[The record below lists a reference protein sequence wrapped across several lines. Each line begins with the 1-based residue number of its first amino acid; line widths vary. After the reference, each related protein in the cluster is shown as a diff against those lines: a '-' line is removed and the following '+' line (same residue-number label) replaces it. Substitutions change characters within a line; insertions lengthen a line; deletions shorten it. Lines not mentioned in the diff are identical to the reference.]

1 MTTAKKHNVFKNIVQ
16 YLFLLL
22 YIVCAVLIFV
32 ESAMPGS
39 KSAKQSNDFT
49 GLFEDEIN
57 DNYDSQR
64 IKEIKD
70 FGVSFYK
77 DKDESIILDLSNSTF
92 YVGDTIYYN
101 FTYIPQD
108 TSFKGINID
117 CDSSFATIG
126 ADNSITF
133 IKESPSL
140 ELTFTASKNSKLI
153 KKFSIAVDPV
163 LATSIEIT
171 NKPSGDETFYVGQ
184 SYTLK
189 THIEPSNVTYT
200 RVAFS
205 SSDDTICSVDS
216 DGRVEF
222 KKSGR
227 AIIYA
232 KINELEDST
241 TFTVKDK
248 IVQTVEVESISVNT
262 KYELYS
268 MGDSI
273 SVSIKYSPANA
284 TFDLNSTNI
293 QFPSVDGIS
302 FKLIKSNRIKITSN
316 KNENKSNSFKDLKLS
331 YLKKDGSKIE
341 TNSFDVDVIEKSKLT
356 SDQID
361 TSKLKTFYTP
371 SIHTNS
377 HYSNIVTI
385 DSFSISIPYKNINPK
400 AYLLNNYEIE
410 YDSTKL
416 TCLSHSYNSFT
427 FKAKTYSDVSGQI
440 KFYVDKDK
448 HDTSNAIVFNYQY
461 QNDLQTGSVSGI
473 SLGSYFSSNESDKN
487 ELLVNQAYDNVFSN
501 ISIEPVSFK
510 YSGWTV
516 SIIEGENLVELVES
530 NNQYSITTNN
540 QTGNV
545 KFRFVSKLDNSITE
559 DLIFSIVDKPNTM
572 RVYDEGHNLLSNDS
586 IISVDYHDYKALN
599 VEFAFNRQFKDGTK
613 NDEFLFDDGTY
624 FISSNNDNVV
634 CNDDKL
640 IFFANK
646 KGRTSFKITSLQNDL
661 LSFDFTIDVNFIDI
675 DSFDVVYNAGYY
687 PGDNKGLDDFS
698 KIALGSEFDID
709 VSMNNNAS
717 IKDVS
722 FTSSDS
728 SVISISQNGVGKA
741 KKVGK
746 STITVTPISNPSLK
760 KTKQI
765 QVVDTVSPFTI
776 NSKVF
781 KAETFNSIDD
791 GKRYEAKLFYG
802 KNYKI
807 GITTKEKVS
816 CKNLSFECMDSSGNK
831 TNNIVSVDKFGNI
844 SLLDIGKTTLK
855 VTLGSDDTLVKYSVY
870 IDLTIDRDISVMF
883 SSLAKKLRKLVGH
896 YLLFAVFAFLSV
908 VFIFLATNKI
918 KTMLIGLGI
927 SSVLGF
933 CVAGFSELTQFYTP
947 NRSAQWRD
955 VGIDFGGYMTTIA
968 IFLICVGIWELIKY
982 LARRRKNK
990 VKKE

>member
-1 MTTAKKHNVFKNIVQ
+1 
-16 YLFLLL
+16 
-22 YIVCAVLIFV
+22 
-32 ESAMPGS
+32 MPGS

-77 DKDESIILDLSNSTF
+77 DKEESIILDLSNSTF

-140 ELTFTASKNSKLI
+140 ELTFTASKNSNLI
-153 KKFSIAVDPV
+153 KKFFIAVDPV
-163 LATSIEIT
+163 LATSIVIT
-171 NKPSGDETFYVGQ
+171 NKPSNDETFYVGQ

-200 RVAFS
+200 TVAFS

-222 KKSGR
+222 KKSGT

-232 KINELEDST
+232 KINKFEDST
-241 TFTVKDK
+241 TFIVKDK

-284 TFDLNSTNI
+284 TFDSTKI
-293 QFPSVDGIS
+293 RFPSVDGIS
-302 FKLIKSNRIKITSN
+302 FKPIKSNQIKITS
-316 KNENKSNSFKDLKLS
+316 KDENKSNSFKNLKLS
-331 YLKKDGSKIE
+331 YGSKIE
-341 TNSFDVDVIEKSKLT
+341 TNSFDVDVIEKLKLT
-356 SDQID
+356 YDQID
-361 TSKLKTFYTP
+361 ESKLKTSYTP
-371 SIHTNS
+371 LIHTNS

-400 AYLLNNYEIE
+400 AYLLNNYKIE
-410 YDSTKL
+410 YDSTRL
-416 TCLSHSYNSFT
+416 TCLSQSYKSFT
-427 FKAKTYSDVSGQI
+427 FKAKTDSDVSGEI
-440 KFYVDKDK
+440 KFYVDKF
-448 HDTSNAIVFNYQY
+448 DTSNAIVFTYQY
-461 QNDLQTGSVSGI
+461 QKNVQPGSVSGI

-487 ELLVNQAYDNVFSN
+487 ELLVNQTYDDVFSN

-516 SIIEGENLVELVES
+516 SIIEGKNLVKLVES
-530 NNQYSITTNN
+530 NNQYSIKTNN

-545 KFRFVSKLDNSITE
+545 KFRFVSKLDNSISE

-572 RVYDEGHNLLSNDS
+572 RVYDEGHNLLSNHS
-586 IISVDYHDYKALN
+586 TISVDYHAYKALN

-613 NDEFLFDDGTY
+613 NDEVLFDDGTY
-624 FISSNNDNVV
+624 SISSNNDNVV

-646 KGRTSFKITSLQNDL
+646 KGSTSFKITSLQNDL

-760 KTKQI
+760 KTK
-765 QVVDTVSPFTI
+765 
-776 NSKVF
+776 
-781 KAETFNSIDD
+781 
-791 GKRYEAKLFYG
+791 
-802 KNYKI
+802 
-807 GITTKEKVS
+807 
-816 CKNLSFECMDSSGNK
+816 
-831 TNNIVSVDKFGNI
+831 
-844 SLLDIGKTTLK
+844 
-855 VTLGSDDTLVKYSVY
+855 
-870 IDLTIDRDISVMF
+870 
-883 SSLAKKLRKLVGH
+883 
-896 YLLFAVFAFLSV
+896 
-908 VFIFLATNKI
+908 
-918 KTMLIGLGI
+918 
-927 SSVLGF
+927 
-933 CVAGFSELTQFYTP
+933 
-947 NRSAQWRD
+947 
-955 VGIDFGGYMTTIA
+955 
-968 IFLICVGIWELIKY
+968 
-982 LARRRKNK
+982 
-990 VKKE
+990 

>member
-1 MTTAKKHNVFKNIVQ
+1 MTAAKKHNVFKNIVQ

-77 DKDESIILDLSNSTF
+77 DKNESIILDLSNSTF

-140 ELTFTASKNSKLI
+140 ELTFTASKNSNLI
-153 KKFSIAVDPV
+153 KKFFIAVDPV
-163 LATSIEIT
+163 LATSIKIT
-171 NKPSGDETFYVGQ
+171 NEPSSDEIFYVGQ

-200 RVAFS
+200 TVAFS

-222 KKSGR
+222 KKSGT
-227 AIIYA
+227 AKIYA
-232 KINELEDST
+232 KINKFVDST
-241 TFTVKDK
+241 TFIVKDK

-284 TFDLNSTNI
+284 TFDSTNI

-302 FKLIKSNRIKITSN
+302 FKPIKSNQIKITS
-316 KNENKSNSFKDLKLS
+316 KDENKSNSFKDLKLS

-341 TNSFDVDVIEKSKLT
+341 TNSFDVDVIEKLKLT

-361 TSKLKTFYTP
+361 ISKLKTSYTP
-371 SIHTNS
+371 LIHTNS

-416 TCLSHSYNSFT
+416 TCLSQSYKSFT
-427 FKAKTYSDVSGQI
+427 FKAKTDSDVNGEI
-440 KFYVDKDK
+440 KFYVDKF
-448 HDTSNAIVFNYQY
+448 DTSNAIVFTYQY
-461 QNDLQTGSVSGI
+461 QNDVQAGSVSGI
-473 SLGSYFSSNESDKN
+473 SLGSYFSSSESDKN
-487 ELLVNQAYDNVFSN
+487 ELLVNQIYHDVFSN

-545 KFRFVSKLDNSITE
+545 KFRFVSKLDNSISE

-572 RVYDEGHNLLSNDS
+572 RVYDEGHNLLSNHS
-586 IISVDYHDYKALN
+586 TISVDYHDYKALN
-599 VEFAFNRQFKDGTK
+599 VEFAFN
-613 NDEFLFDDGTY
+613 
-624 FISSNNDNVV
+624 
-634 CNDDKL
+634 
-640 IFFANK
+640 
-646 KGRTSFKITSLQNDL
+646 
-661 LSFDFTIDVNFIDI
+661 
-675 DSFDVVYNAGYY
+675 
-687 PGDNKGLDDFS
+687 
-698 KIALGSEFDID
+698 
-709 VSMNNNAS
+709 
-717 IKDVS
+717 
-722 FTSSDS
+722 
-728 SVISISQNGVGKA
+728 
-741 KKVGK
+741 
-746 STITVTPISNPSLK
+746 
-760 KTKQI
+760 
-765 QVVDTVSPFTI
+765 
-776 NSKVF
+776 
-781 KAETFNSIDD
+781 
-791 GKRYEAKLFYG
+791 
-802 KNYKI
+802 
-807 GITTKEKVS
+807 
-816 CKNLSFECMDSSGNK
+816 
-831 TNNIVSVDKFGNI
+831 
-844 SLLDIGKTTLK
+844 
-855 VTLGSDDTLVKYSVY
+855 
-870 IDLTIDRDISVMF
+870 
-883 SSLAKKLRKLVGH
+883 
-896 YLLFAVFAFLSV
+896 
-908 VFIFLATNKI
+908 
-918 KTMLIGLGI
+918 
-927 SSVLGF
+927 
-933 CVAGFSELTQFYTP
+933 
-947 NRSAQWRD
+947 
-955 VGIDFGGYMTTIA
+955 
-968 IFLICVGIWELIKY
+968 
-982 LARRRKNK
+982 
-990 VKKE
+990 

>member
-70 FGVSFYK
+70 FSVSFYK

-205 SSDDTICSVDS
+205 SSDDAICSVDS

-222 KKSGR
+222 KKSGT

-232 KINELEDST
+232 KINELEVST

-302 FKLIKSNRIKITSN
+302 FKSIKSNQIKIIS

-361 TSKLKTFYTP
+361 TSKLKTSYTP

-377 HYSNIVTI
+377 HYSSKVTI

-440 KFYVDKDK
+440 KFYVDKF
-448 HDTSNAIVFNYQY
+448 DTSNAIVFTYQY
-461 QNDLQTGSVSGI
+461 QNDVQAGSVSGI

-487 ELLVNQAYDNVFSN
+487 ELLVNQTYDNVFSN

-516 SIIEGENLVELVES
+516 SIIEGENLVKLVES
-530 NNQYSITTNN
+530 NNQYSIITYN

-545 KFRFVSKLDNSITE
+545 KFRFFSKLDDSIFE

-586 IISVDYHDYKALN
+586 TISVDYHDYKALN

-646 KGRTSFKITSLQNDL
+646 KGSTSFKITSLQNHL

-687 PGDNKGLDDFS
+687 LGDNKGLDDFS

>member
-1 MTTAKKHNVFKNIVQ
+1 M
-16 YLFLLL
+16 
-22 YIVCAVLIFV
+22 
-32 ESAMPGS
+32 
-39 KSAKQSNDFT
+39 
-49 GLFEDEIN
+49 
-57 DNYDSQR
+57 
-64 IKEIKD
+64 
-70 FGVSFYK
+70 
-77 DKDESIILDLSNSTF
+77 
-92 YVGDTIYYN
+92 
-101 FTYIPQD
+101 
-108 TSFKGINID
+108 
-117 CDSSFATIG
+117 
-126 ADNSITF
+126 
-133 IKESPSL
+133 
-140 ELTFTASKNSKLI
+140 
-153 KKFSIAVDPV
+153 
-163 LATSIEIT
+163 
-171 NKPSGDETFYVGQ
+171 
-184 SYTLK
+184 K
-189 THIEPSNVTYT
+189 THLEPSNVTYT
-200 RVAFS
+200 TVAFS

-222 KKSGR
+222 KKSGT

-232 KINELEDST
+232 KINELEAST
-241 TFTVKDK
+241 TFIVKDK
-248 IVQTVEVESISVNT
+248 IVQTVEVESFSVNT
-262 KYELYS
+262 KYQLYS

-273 SVSIKYSPANA
+273 SVSIRYSPANA
-284 TFDLNSTNI
+284 TFDSTKI
-293 QFPSVDGIS
+293 HFPSVDGIF
-302 FKLIKSNRIKITSN
+302 FKSIKSNQIKIIS

-341 TNSFDVDVIEKSKLT
+341 TNSFDVDVKEKSKLT
-356 SDQID
+356 IDQID
-361 TSKLKTFYTP
+361 TSKLKTLYTP

-385 DSFSISIPYKNINPK
+385 DSFSISIPYKNINSK
-400 AYLLNNYEIE
+400 AYLLDNYKIE
-410 YDSTKL
+410 YDSTRL
-416 TCLSHSYNSFT
+416 TCLSQSYKSFT

-440 KFYVDKDK
+440 KFYVDKF
-448 HDTSNAIVFNYQY
+448 DTSNAIVFTYQY
-461 QNDLQTGSVSGI
+461 QNDTQAGSVSGI
-473 SLGSYFSSNESDKN
+473 SLGNYFSSNESDKN
-487 ELLVNQAYDNVFSN
+487 ELLVNQTYDNVFSN

-516 SIIEGENLVELVES
+516 SIIEGENLVKLVES
-530 NNQYSITTNN
+530 NNQYSIITYN

-545 KFRFVSKLDNSITE
+545 KFRFFSKLDDSIFE
-559 DLIFSIVDKPNTM
+559 DLIFSIVDKPNVM

-586 IISVDYHDYKALN
+586 TISVDYLAYKALN

-613 NDEFLFDDGTY
+613 NDEVLFDDGTY

-646 KGRTSFKITSLQNDL
+646 KGSTSFKITSLQNDL

-687 PGDNKGLDDFS
+687 LGDNKGLDDFS

-746 STITVTPISNPSLK
+746 STITITPISNPSLK

>member
-70 FGVSFYK
+70 FSVSFYK

-205 SSDDTICSVDS
+205 SSDDAICSVDS

-284 TFDLNSTNI
+284 TFTNI
-293 QFPSVDGIS
+293 HFPSVDGIT
-302 FKLIKSNRIKITSN
+302 FKSIKSNRIKITSN

-440 KFYVDKDK
+440 KFYVDKF
-448 HDTSNAIVFNYQY
+448 DTSDAIVFNYQY
-461 QNDLQTGSVSGI
+461 QNDVQAGSVSGI

-487 ELLVNQAYDNVFSN
+487 ELLVNQTYDNVFSN

-516 SIIEGENLVELVES
+516 SIIEGKNLVKLFKS

-545 KFRFVSKLDNSITE
+545 KFRFVSKLDNSISE

-586 IISVDYHDYKALN
+586 TISVDYHDYKALN

-624 FISSNNDNVV
+624 SISSNNDNVV

-646 KGRTSFKITSLQNDL
+646 KGSTSFKITSLQNHL

-675 DSFDVVYNAGYY
+675 VSFDVVYNAGYY

>member
-1 MTTAKKHNVFKNIVQ
+1 M
-16 YLFLLL
+16 
-22 YIVCAVLIFV
+22 
-32 ESAMPGS
+32 
-39 KSAKQSNDFT
+39 
-49 GLFEDEIN
+49 
-57 DNYDSQR
+57 
-64 IKEIKD
+64 
-70 FGVSFYK
+70 
-77 DKDESIILDLSNSTF
+77 
-92 YVGDTIYYN
+92 
-101 FTYIPQD
+101 
-108 TSFKGINID
+108 
-117 CDSSFATIG
+117 
-126 ADNSITF
+126 
-133 IKESPSL
+133 
-140 ELTFTASKNSKLI
+140 TFTASKNSKLI

-171 NKPSGDETFYVGQ
+171 NKPISDETFYVGQ

-200 RVAFS
+200 TVAFS

-222 KKSGR
+222 KKSGT

-232 KINELEDST
+232 KINKFEDST
-241 TFTVKDK
+241 TFIVKDK

-262 KYELYS
+262 KYQLYS

-273 SVSIKYSPANA
+273 SVSIGYSPANA
-284 TFDLNSTNI
+284 TFDSNKI
-293 QFPSVDGIS
+293 RFPSVDGIF
-302 FKLIKSNRIKITSN
+302 FKSIKSNQIKITS
-316 KNENKSNSFKDLKLS
+316 KDENKSNSFKDLKLS

-356 SDQID
+356 SDKID
-361 TSKLKTFYTP
+361 TSKLKTSYTP

-385 DSFSISIPYKNINPK
+385 DSFSISIPYKNINSK
-400 AYLLNNYEIE
+400 AYLLNNYKID
-410 YDSTKL
+410 YDSA
-416 TCLSHSYNSFT
+416 LSQSYKSFT

-440 KFYVDKDK
+440 KFYVDKF
-448 HDTSNAIVFNYQY
+448 DTSNAIVFTYQY
-461 QNDLQTGSVSGI
+461 QNDLQAGSVSGI
-473 SLGSYFSSNESDKN
+473 SLDSYFSSNESDKN
-487 ELLVNQAYDNVFSN
+487 ELLVNQTYDNVFSN

-545 KFRFVSKLDNSITE
+545 KFRFVSKLDNSISE
-559 DLIFSIVDKPNTM
+559 DLIFSIVDKPNVM

-586 IISVDYHDYKALN
+586 TISVDYHDYKALN
-599 VEFAFNRQFKDGTK
+599 VEFAFDRQFKDGTK
-613 NDEFLFDDGTY
+613 NDEVLFDDGTY
-624 FISSNNDNVV
+624 SISSNNDNVV

-646 KGRTSFKITSLQNDL
+646 KGSTSFKIISLQNDL

-722 FTSSDS
+722 FASSDS

-855 VTLGSDDTLVKYSVY
+855 VTLGSDDNLVKYSVY

>member
-140 ELTFTASKNSKLI
+140 ELTFTASKNSNLI

-205 SSDDTICSVDS
+205 SSDDAICSVDS

-222 KKSGR
+222 KKSGT

-232 KINELEDST
+232 KINELEVST
-241 TFTVKDK
+241 TFIVKDK

-262 KYELYS
+262 KYKLYS

-416 TCLSHSYNSFT
+416 TCLSYSYNSLT

-440 KFYVDKDK
+440 KFYVDKF
-448 HDTSNAIVFNYQY
+448 DTSDAIVFNYQY

-646 KGRTSFKITSLQNDL
+646 KGSTSFKITSLQNHL

-728 SVISISQNGVGKA
+728 SVISINQNGVGKA

-791 GKRYEAKLFYG
+791 GKRDEAKLFYG

>member
-1 MTTAKKHNVFKNIVQ
+1 
-16 YLFLLL
+16 
-22 YIVCAVLIFV
+22 
-32 ESAMPGS
+32 
-39 KSAKQSNDFT
+39 
-49 GLFEDEIN
+49 
-57 DNYDSQR
+57 
-64 IKEIKD
+64 
-70 FGVSFYK
+70 
-77 DKDESIILDLSNSTF
+77 
-92 YVGDTIYYN
+92 
-101 FTYIPQD
+101 
-108 TSFKGINID
+108 
-117 CDSSFATIG
+117 
-126 ADNSITF
+126 
-133 IKESPSL
+133 
-140 ELTFTASKNSKLI
+140 
-153 KKFSIAVDPV
+153 
-163 LATSIEIT
+163 
-171 NKPSGDETFYVGQ
+171 
-184 SYTLK
+184 
-189 THIEPSNVTYT
+189 
-200 RVAFS
+200 
-205 SSDDTICSVDS
+205 
-216 DGRVEF
+216 
-222 KKSGR
+222 
-227 AIIYA
+227 
-232 KINELEDST
+232 
-241 TFTVKDK
+241 
-248 IVQTVEVESISVNT
+248 
-262 KYELYS
+262 

-273 SVSIKYSPANA
+273 SVSIRYSPANA
-284 TFDLNSTNI
+284 TFDSTKI
-293 QFPSVDGIS
+293 HFPSVDGIS
-302 FKLIKSNRIKITSN
+302 FKPIKSNQIKITSE
-316 KNENKSNSFKDLKLS
+316 NENKSYSFKDLKLS
-331 YLKKDGSKIE
+331 YGSKIE
-341 TNSFDVDVIEKSKLT
+341 TNSFDVDVIEKSKLNI
-356 SDQID
+356 DQID
-361 TSKLKTFYTP
+361 TSKLKTSYTP

-385 DSFSISIPYKNINPK
+385 DSFSISIPYKNINSK
-400 AYLLNNYEIE
+400 AYLLNNYKIE
-410 YDSTKL
+410 YDSTRL
-416 TCLSHSYNSFT
+416 TCLSQSYKSFT
-427 FKAKTYSDVSGQI
+427 FKAKTYSDVSGEI
-440 KFYVDKDK
+440 KFYVDKFN
-448 HDTSNAIVFNYQY
+448 TSNAIVFTYQY
-461 QNDLQTGSVSGI
+461 QNDVQAGSVSGI

-487 ELLVNQAYDNVFSN
+487 ELLVNQTYDNVFSN

-516 SIIEGENLVELVES
+516 SISEGENLVELVES

-545 KFRFVSKLDNSITE
+545 KFRFFSKLDKSISE
-559 DLIFSIVDKPNTM
+559 DLIFSIVDKPNVM

-586 IISVDYHDYKALN
+586 TISVDYHDYKALN

-613 NDEFLFDDGTY
+613 NDEVLFDDGTY
-624 FISSNNDNVV
+624 SISSNNDNVV

-646 KGRTSFKITSLQNDL
+646 KGSTSFKITSLQNDL

-675 DSFDVVYNAGYY
+675 DSFDVVYNADYY
-687 PGDNKGLDDFS
+687 PGENKGLDDFS

-746 STITVTPISNPSLK
+746 STITITPISNPSLK

-968 IFLICVGIWELIKY
+968 IFLICVGIWEFIKY

-990 VKKE
+990 AKKE

>member
-70 FGVSFYK
+70 FSVSFYK

-205 SSDDTICSVDS
+205 SSDDAICSVDS

-222 KKSGR
+222 KKSGT

-273 SVSIKYSPANA
+273 SVSIEYSPVNA

-427 FKAKTYSDVSGQI
+427 FKAKTYSGVSGQI
-440 KFYVDKDK
+440 KFYVDKF
-448 HDTSNAIVFNYQY
+448 DTSDAIVFNYQY
-461 QNDLQTGSVSGI
+461 QNDVQAGSVSGI

-487 ELLVNQAYDNVFSN
+487 ELLVNQTYDNVFSN

-516 SIIEGENLVELVES
+516 SIIEGENLVKLFKS

-545 KFRFVSKLDNSITE
+545 KFKFVSKLDNSISE

-586 IISVDYHDYKALN
+586 TISVDYHDYKALN

-646 KGRTSFKITSLQNDL
+646 KGSTSFKITSLQNHL

-728 SVISISQNGVGKA
+728 SVISINQNGVGKA

>member
-1 MTTAKKHNVFKNIVQ
+1 MTAAKKHNVFKNIVQ

-101 FTYIPQD
+101 FTYTPQD

-133 IKESPSL
+133 IKENSSL
-140 ELTFTASKNSKLI
+140 ELTFTASKNSNLI

-171 NKPSGDETFYVGQ
+171 NKPSSDETFYVGQ

-200 RVAFS
+200 TVAFS

-222 KKSGR
+222 KKSGT
-227 AIIYA
+227 AIIYT
-232 KINELEDST
+232 KINKFVDST
-241 TFTVKDK
+241 TFIVKDK

-284 TFDLNSTNI
+284 TFDSTNI

-302 FKLIKSNRIKITSN
+302 FKPIKSNQIKITSDE
-316 KNENKSNSFKDLKLS
+316 NENKSYSFKDLKLS
-331 YLKKDGSKIE
+331 YGSKIE
-341 TNSFDVDVIEKSKLT
+341 TNSFDVDVIEKSKLNI
-356 SDQID
+356 DQID
-361 TSKLKTFYTP
+361 TSKLKTSYTP
-371 SIHTNS
+371 LIHTNS

-400 AYLLNNYEIE
+400 AYLLNNYKIE

-416 TCLSHSYNSFT
+416 TCLSQSYKSFT
-427 FKAKTYSDVSGQI
+427 FKAKTDSDVSGQI

-448 HDTSNAIVFNYQY
+448 VDTSNAIFFNYKY
-461 QNDLQTGSVSGI
+461 QKDVQAGSVSGI
-473 SLGSYFSSNESDKN
+473 SLGSYFSSNELDKN
-487 ELLVNQAYDNVFSN
+487 ELLVNQTYDNVFSN
-501 ISIEPVSFK
+501 ISIETVSFK
-510 YSGWTV
+510 YSGWIV

-545 KFRFVSKLDNSITE
+545 KFRFRSKLDNSISE

-586 IISVDYHDYKALN
+586 TISVDYHDYKALN

-613 NDEFLFDDGTY
+613 NDEVLFDDGTY
-624 FISSNNDNVV
+624 SISSNNDNVV

-646 KGRTSFKITSLQNDL
+646 KGSTSFEITSLQNDL

-687 PGDNKGLDDFS
+687 PGENKGLDDFS

-746 STITVTPISNPSLK
+746 SIITVTPISNPSLK

-896 YLLFAVFAFLSV
+896 YLLFAVFTFLSV

>member
-163 LATSIEIT
+163 LATSIKIT
-171 NKPSGDETFYVGQ
+171 NKPSNDETFYVGQ

-200 RVAFS
+200 TVAFS

-222 KKSGR
+222 KKSGT
-227 AIIYA
+227 AKIYA
-232 KINELEDST
+232 KINKFEDST
-241 TFTVKDK
+241 TFIVKDK

-273 SVSIKYSPANA
+273 SVSIRYSPANA
-284 TFDLNSTNI
+284 TFDSTII

-302 FKLIKSNRIKITSN
+302 FKPIKSNQIKITSN

-331 YLKKDGSKIE
+331 LKKDGSKIE

-361 TSKLKTFYTP
+361 TSKLKTSYTP

-377 HYSNIVTI
+377 NYSNIVTI
-385 DSFSISIPYKNINPK
+385 DSFSISIPYKNINSK
-400 AYLLNNYEIE
+400 AYLLNNYKIE

-416 TCLSHSYNSFT
+416 TCLSQSYKSFT
-427 FKAKTYSDVSGQI
+427 FKAKTDSDVSGQI
-440 KFYVDKDK
+440 EFYVDKF
-448 HDTSNAIVFNYQY
+448 DTSNAIVFTYQY
-461 QNDLQTGSVSGI
+461 QNDIQAGSVSGI

-487 ELLVNQAYDNVFSN
+487 ELLVNQTYDNVFSN

-530 NNQYSITTNN
+530 NNQYSIITNN

-545 KFRFVSKLDNSITE
+545 KFRFVSKLDNSISE
-559 DLIFSIVDKPNTM
+559 DLIFSIVDMPNTM

-586 IISVDYHDYKALN
+586 TISVDYHDYKALN
-599 VEFAFNRQFKDGTK
+599 VEFAFDRQFKDGTK
-613 NDEFLFDDGTY
+613 NDEVLFDDGTY

-634 CNDDKL
+634 CNHDKL

-646 KGRTSFKITSLQNDL
+646 KGSTSFKITSRQNDL

-687 PGDNKGLDDFS
+687 PGDNKVLDDFS

-746 STITVTPISNPSLK
+746 SIITVTPISNPSLK

-870 IDLTIDRDISVMF
+870 HDILNM
-883 SSLAKKLRKLVGH
+883 
-896 YLLFAVFAFLSV
+896 
-908 VFIFLATNKI
+908 
-918 KTMLIGLGI
+918 
-927 SSVLGF
+927 
-933 CVAGFSELTQFYTP
+933 
-947 NRSAQWRD
+947 
-955 VGIDFGGYMTTIA
+955 
-968 IFLICVGIWELIKY
+968 
-982 LARRRKNK
+982 
-990 VKKE
+990 

>member
-1 MTTAKKHNVFKNIVQ
+1 MTAAKKHNVFKNIVQ

-77 DKDESIILDLSNSTF
+77 NKDESIILDLSNSTF

-133 IKESPSL
+133 IKESSSL
-140 ELTFTASKNSKLI
+140 ELTFTASKNSNLI

-171 NKPSGDETFYVGQ
+171 NKPSSDEIFYVGQ

-200 RVAFS
+200 TVAFS
-205 SSDDTICSVDS
+205 SSDDTICSVDF

-222 KKSGR
+222 KKSGT

-232 KINELEDST
+232 KINKFVDST
-241 TFTVKDK
+241 TFIVKDK

-284 TFDLNSTNI
+284 TFDSTKI
-293 QFPSVDGIS
+293 HFPSVDGIF
-302 FKLIKSNRIKITSN
+302 FKPIKSNQIKITS
-316 KNENKSNSFKDLKLS
+316 KDENKSNSFKDLKLS
-331 YLKKDGSKIE
+331 YGSKIE
-341 TNSFDVDVIEKSKLT
+341 TNSFDVDVLEKLKLT

-361 TSKLKTFYTP
+361 KSKLKRSYTP

-416 TCLSHSYNSFT
+416 TCLSYSYESFT
-427 FKAKTYSDVSGQI
+427 FKAKTDSDVSGQI
-440 KFYVDKDK
+440 KFYVDKF
-448 HDTSNAIVFNYQY
+448 DTSNAIVFTYQY
-461 QNDLQTGSVSGI
+461 QNNFQTGSVSGI

-487 ELLVNQAYDNVFSN
+487 ELLVKQKYDNVFSN

-516 SIIEGENLVELVES
+516 SIIEGENLVKLVES

-545 KFRFVSKLDNSITE
+545 KFRFVSKLDNSISK

-572 RVYDEGHNLLSNDS
+572 RVYDEGHNLLSNHS
-586 IISVDYHDYKALN
+586 TISVDYHDYKALN

-613 NDEFLFDDGTY
+613 NDEVLFDDGTY
-624 FISSNNDNVV
+624 SISLNNDNVV

-646 KGRTSFKITSLQNDL
+646 KGSTSFKITSLQNDL
-661 LSFDFTIDVNFIDI
+661 LSFDFTIDVNFIDT

-746 STITVTPISNPSLK
+746 STITVTPISNLSLK

-918 KTMLIGLGI
+918 KTLLIGLGI

-982 LARRRKNK
+982 LARRRKNR

>member
-205 SSDDTICSVDS
+205 SSDDAICSVDS

-232 KINELEDST
+232 KINELEVST

-284 TFDLNSTNI
+284 TFTNI
-293 QFPSVDGIS
+293 HFPSVDGIT
-302 FKLIKSNRIKITSN
+302 FKSIKSNRIKITSN

-361 TSKLKTFYTP
+361 KSKLKTSYTP

-448 HDTSNAIVFNYQY
+448 LDTSDAIVFTYQY

-473 SLGSYFSSNESDKN
+473 SLGSYFSSNELDKN

-586 IISVDYHDYKALN
+586 TISVDYHDYKALN

-646 KGRTSFKITSLQNDL
+646 KGSTSFKITSLQNDL

-687 PGDNKGLDDFS
+687 LGDNKGLDDLS

-982 LARRRKNK
+982 LARIRKNK

>member
-39 KSAKQSNDFT
+39 KSTKQSNDFT

-108 TSFKGINID
+108 TSFKGINIG

-133 IKESPSL
+133 IKESQSL

-163 LATSIEIT
+163 LATSIVIT
-171 NKPSGDETFYVGQ
+171 NKPSSKETFYVGQ

-200 RVAFS
+200 TVAFS

-216 DGRVEF
+216 DGRIEF
-222 KKSGR
+222 KKSGT

-232 KINELEDST
+232 KINKFEDST
-241 TFTVKDK
+241 TFIVKDK

-273 SVSIKYSPANA
+273 SVSIRYSPVNA
-284 TFDLNSTNI
+284 TFDSTNI

-302 FKLIKSNRIKITSN
+302 FKSIKINQIKITS

-356 SDQID
+356 YDQID
-361 TSKLKTFYTP
+361 TSKLKTSYTP

-385 DSFSISIPYKNINPK
+385 DSFSISIPYKNINSK
-400 AYLLNNYEIE
+400 AYLLNNYKIE

-416 TCLSHSYNSFT
+416 TCLSQSYKSFT
-427 FKAKTYSDVSGQI
+427 FKAKTDSDVSGQI
-440 KFYVDKDK
+440 EFYVDKF
-448 HDTSNAIVFNYQY
+448 DTSNAIVFTYQY
-461 QNDLQTGSVSGI
+461 QNDIQAGSVSGI

-487 ELLVNQAYDNVFSN
+487 ELLVNQIYDNVFPN

-516 SIIEGENLVELVES
+516 SIIEGKNLVKLSES
-530 NNQYSITTNN
+530 NNQYSITTYN

-545 KFRFVSKLDNSITE
+545 KFRFVSKLDNSISE
-559 DLIFSIVDKPNTM
+559 DLIFSIVDKPNVM

-586 IISVDYHDYKALN
+586 TISVDYHDYKALN

-613 NDEFLFDDGTY
+613 NDEVLFDDGTY

-646 KGRTSFKITSLQNDL
+646 KGSTSFKITSL
-661 LSFDFTIDVNFIDI
+661 
-675 DSFDVVYNAGYY
+675 
-687 PGDNKGLDDFS
+687 
-698 KIALGSEFDID
+698 
-709 VSMNNNAS
+709 
-717 IKDVS
+717 
-722 FTSSDS
+722 
-728 SVISISQNGVGKA
+728 
-741 KKVGK
+741 
-746 STITVTPISNPSLK
+746 
-760 KTKQI
+760 
-765 QVVDTVSPFTI
+765 
-776 NSKVF
+776 
-781 KAETFNSIDD
+781 
-791 GKRYEAKLFYG
+791 
-802 KNYKI
+802 
-807 GITTKEKVS
+807 
-816 CKNLSFECMDSSGNK
+816 
-831 TNNIVSVDKFGNI
+831 
-844 SLLDIGKTTLK
+844 
-855 VTLGSDDTLVKYSVY
+855 
-870 IDLTIDRDISVMF
+870 
-883 SSLAKKLRKLVGH
+883 
-896 YLLFAVFAFLSV
+896 
-908 VFIFLATNKI
+908 
-918 KTMLIGLGI
+918 
-927 SSVLGF
+927 
-933 CVAGFSELTQFYTP
+933 
-947 NRSAQWRD
+947 
-955 VGIDFGGYMTTIA
+955 
-968 IFLICVGIWELIKY
+968 
-982 LARRRKNK
+982 
-990 VKKE
+990 

>member
-1 MTTAKKHNVFKNIVQ
+1 M
-16 YLFLLL
+16 
-22 YIVCAVLIFV
+22 
-32 ESAMPGS
+32 
-39 KSAKQSNDFT
+39 
-49 GLFEDEIN
+49 
-57 DNYDSQR
+57 
-64 IKEIKD
+64 
-70 FGVSFYK
+70 
-77 DKDESIILDLSNSTF
+77 
-92 YVGDTIYYN
+92 
-101 FTYIPQD
+101 
-108 TSFKGINID
+108 
-117 CDSSFATIG
+117 
-126 ADNSITF
+126 
-133 IKESPSL
+133 
-140 ELTFTASKNSKLI
+140 TFTASKNSKLI

-163 LATSIEIT
+163 LATSIVIT
-171 NKPSGDETFYVGQ
+171 NKPSSKETFYVGQ

-200 RVAFS
+200 TVAFS

-216 DGRVEF
+216 DGRAEF
-222 KKSGR
+222 KKSGT

-232 KINELEDST
+232 KINKFVDST
-241 TFTVKDK
+241 TFIVKDK

-273 SVSIKYSPANA
+273 SVSIRYSPANA
-284 TFDLNSTNI
+284 TFDSTKI
-293 QFPSVDGIS
+293 HFPSVDGIS
-302 FKLIKSNRIKITSN
+302 FKPIKSNQIKITSE
-316 KNENKSNSFKDLKLS
+316 NENKSYSFKDLKLS
-331 YLKKDGSKIE
+331 YLKKDGSKIG
-341 TNSFDVDVIEKSKLT
+341 TNYFDVDVIEKLKLNI
-356 SDQID
+356 DQID
-361 TSKLKTFYTP
+361 TSKLKKSYTP

-385 DSFSISIPYKNINPK
+385 DSFSISIPYKNINSK
-400 AYLLNNYEIE
+400 AYLLNNYKIE

-416 TCLSHSYNSFT
+416 TCLNQSYKFFT
-427 FKAKTYSDVSGQI
+427 FKAKTDSDVSGQI
-440 KFYVDKDK
+440 KFYVDKDN
-448 HDTSNAIVFNYQY
+448 TSDAIFFNYKY
-461 QNDLQTGSVSGI
+461 QNDIQAGSVSGI

-487 ELLVNQAYDNVFSN
+487 ELLVNQKYNNVFSN

-516 SIIEGENLVELVES
+516 SIIEGKNLVELVES

-545 KFRFVSKLDNSITE
+545 KFRFVSKLDNSISE

-572 RVYDEGHNLLSNDS
+572 RVYDEGHNLLSNHS
-586 IISVDYHDYKALN
+586 TISVDYHAYKALN
-599 VEFAFNRQFKDGTK
+599 VEFAFDRQFKDGTK
-613 NDEFLFDDGTY
+613 NDEVLFDDGTY

-646 KGRTSFKITSLQNDL
+646 KGSTSFKITSLQNDL

-746 STITVTPISNPSLK
+746 SIITVTPISNPSLK

-831 TNNIVSVDKFGNI
+831 TNNIVSVDKSGNI

-955 VGIDFGGYMTTIA
+955 VGIDFAGYMTTIA

-982 LARRRKNK
+982 LARRRKNR

>member
-205 SSDDTICSVDS
+205 SSDDAICSVDS

-222 KKSGR
+222 KKSGT

-232 KINELEDST
+232 KINELEVST

-416 TCLSHSYNSFT
+416 TCLSYSYNSLT

-440 KFYVDKDK
+440 KFYVDKF
-448 HDTSNAIVFNYQY
+448 DTSDAIVFNYQY
-461 QNDLQTGSVSGI
+461 QNDVQAGSVSGI

-487 ELLVNQAYDNVFSN
+487 ELLVNQTYDNVFSN

-516 SIIEGENLVELVES
+516 SIIEGENLVDQLVES

-545 KFRFVSKLDNSITE
+545 KFKFVSKLDNSISE
-559 DLIFSIVDKPNTM
+559 DLIFSIVDKPNIM

-586 IISVDYHDYKALN
+586 TISVDYHDYKALN

-613 NDEFLFDDGTY
+613 NDEVLFDDGTY
-624 FISSNNDNVV
+624 SISSNNDNVV

-646 KGRTSFKITSLQNDL
+646 KGSTSFKITSLQNDL

-687 PGDNKGLDDFS
+687 LGDNKGLDDFS

-765 QVVDTVSPFTI
+765 QVVDTVSPFII
-776 NSKVF
+776 NNKVF

>member
-133 IKESPSL
+133 IKESSSL
-140 ELTFTASKNSKLI
+140 ELTFTASKNSNLI

-171 NKPSGDETFYVGQ
+171 NKPSSDETFYVGQ

-200 RVAFS
+200 TVAFS

-222 KKSGR
+222 KKSGT

-232 KINELEDST
+232 KINKFEDST
-241 TFTVKDK
+241 TFIVKDK
-248 IVQTVEVESISVNT
+248 IVQMVEVESISVNT

-273 SVSIKYSPANA
+273 SVSIRYSPANA
-284 TFDLNSTNI
+284 TFNSTNI

-302 FKLIKSNRIKITSN
+302 FKPIKSNQIKITSDE
-316 KNENKSNSFKDLKLS
+316 NENKSNSFKDLKLS
-331 YLKKDGSKIE
+331 YGSKIE
-341 TNSFDVDVIEKSKLT
+341 TNSFDVDVKEKSKLNI
-356 SDQID
+356 DQID
-361 TSKLKTFYTP
+361 TSKLKRSYYP
-371 SIHTNS
+371 SIYTNS
-377 HYSNIVTI
+377 HYSGIVTI
-385 DSFSISIPYKNINPK
+385 DSFSISIPYKNINSK
-400 AYLLNNYEIE
+400 AYLLNNYKIE
-410 YDSTKL
+410 YDWTRL
-416 TCLSHSYNSFT
+416 TCLSQSYKSFT
-427 FKAKTYSDVSGQI
+427 FKAKTDSDVSGEI
-440 KFYVDKDK
+440 KFYVDKF
-448 HDTSNAIVFNYQY
+448 DTSNAIVFTYQY
-461 QNDLQTGSVSGI
+461 QNDIQAGSVSGI
-473 SLGSYFSSNESDKN
+473 SLGNYFSSNKSDEN
-487 ELLVNQAYDNVFSN
+487 ELLVNQTYDNVFSN

-516 SIIEGENLVELVES
+516 SIIEGKNLVELVES
-530 NNQYSITTNN
+530 NNQYSIITNN

-545 KFRFVSKLDNSITE
+545 KFRFVSKLDNSISE
-559 DLIFSIVDKPNTM
+559 DLIFSIVDKPNVM

-586 IISVDYHDYKALN
+586 TISVDYHDYKALN

-613 NDEFLFDDGTY
+613 NDEVLLDDGTY
-624 FISSNNDNVV
+624 SISSNNDNVV

-646 KGRTSFKITSLQNDL
+646 KGSTSFKITSLQNDS
-661 LSFDFTIDVNFIDI
+661 LSFVFTIDVNFIDI

-791 GKRYEAKLFYG
+791 GKKYEAKLFYG

-908 VFIFLATNKI
+908 VFIFLVTNKI

-933 CVAGFSELTQFYTP
+933 CVAGFSELTQLYTP

>member
-140 ELTFTASKNSKLI
+140 ELTFTASKNSNLI

-171 NKPSGDETFYVGQ
+171 NKPSSDETFYVGQ

-205 SSDDTICSVDS
+205 PSDDTICSVDS

-241 TFTVKDK
+241 TFIVKDK

-262 KYELYS
+262 KYKLYS

-273 SVSIKYSPANA
+273 SVSIKYSPTNA
-284 TFDLNSTNI
+284 TFTNI
-293 QFPSVDGIS
+293 HFPSVDGITFES
-302 FKLIKSNRIKITSN
+302 IKSNRIKITSN

-416 TCLSHSYNSFT
+416 TCLSYSYNSLT

-448 HDTSNAIVFNYQY
+448 HDTSNAIVFTYEYQS
-461 QNDLQTGSVSGI
+461 DVQTGFVSGI

-487 ELLVNQAYDNVFSN
+487 ELLVYQTYYNVFSN

-516 SIIEGENLVELVES
+516 SIIEGENLVKLFKS

-545 KFRFVSKLDNSITE
+545 KFKFVSKLDNSISE
-559 DLIFSIVDKPNTM
+559 DLIFSIVDKPNIM

-586 IISVDYHDYKALN
+586 TISVDYHDYKALN

-624 FISSNNDNVV
+624 SISSNNDNVV

-646 KGRTSFKITSLQNDL
+646 KGSTSFKITSLQNDL

-687 PGDNKGLDDFS
+687 PGENKGLDDFS

-728 SVISISQNGVGKA
+728 SVISINQNGVGKA

>member
-1 MTTAKKHNVFKNIVQ
+1 M
-16 YLFLLL
+16 
-22 YIVCAVLIFV
+22 
-32 ESAMPGS
+32 
-39 KSAKQSNDFT
+39 
-49 GLFEDEIN
+49 
-57 DNYDSQR
+57 
-64 IKEIKD
+64 
-70 FGVSFYK
+70 
-77 DKDESIILDLSNSTF
+77 
-92 YVGDTIYYN
+92 
-101 FTYIPQD
+101 
-108 TSFKGINID
+108 
-117 CDSSFATIG
+117 
-126 ADNSITF
+126 
-133 IKESPSL
+133 
-140 ELTFTASKNSKLI
+140 TFTASKNSNLI

-171 NKPSGDETFYVGQ
+171 NKPSSDETFYVGQ

-189 THIEPSNVTYT
+189 THIEPSNVTYMT
-200 RVAFS
+200 VAFS

-222 KKSGR
+222 KKSGT
-227 AIIYA
+227 AKIYA
-232 KINELEDST
+232 KINKFEDYT
-241 TFTVKDK
+241 TFNVKDK

-284 TFDLNSTNI
+284 TFDSTKI
-293 QFPSVDGIS
+293 EFPLVDGIF
-302 FKLIKSNRIKITSN
+302 FKSIKNNQIKITSN
-316 KNENKSNSFKDLKLS
+316 KDENKSNSFKNLKLS
-331 YLKKDGSKIE
+331 YGSKIE
-341 TNSFDVDVIEKSKLT
+341 TNSFDVDVIEKLKLT
-356 SDQID
+356 YDQID
-361 TSKLKTFYTP
+361 KSKLKTSYTP
-371 SIHTNS
+371 LIHTNS

-400 AYLLNNYEIE
+400 AYLLNNYKIE
-410 YDSTKL
+410 YDSTRL
-416 TCLSHSYNSFT
+416 TCLSQSYKSFT
-427 FKAKTYSDVSGQI
+427 FKAKTDSDVSGEI
-440 KFYVDKDK
+440 KFYVDKF
-448 HDTSNAIVFNYQY
+448 DTSNAIVFTYQY
-461 QNDLQTGSVSGI
+461 QNNLQDGSVSGI
-473 SLGSYFSSNESDKN
+473 SLGSYFSSDESDKN
-487 ELLVNQAYDNVFSN
+487 ELLVNQKYDNVFSN

-516 SIIEGENLVELVES
+516 SIREGENLVKLVES

-545 KFRFVSKLDNSITE
+545 KFRFVSKLDNSISE

-572 RVYDEGHNLLSNDS
+572 RVYDEGHNLLSNHS
-586 IISVDYHDYKALN
+586 TISVDYHAYKALN

-613 NDEFLFDDGTY
+613 NDEVLFDDGTY
-624 FISSNNDNVV
+624 SISSNNNNVV

-646 KGRTSFKITSLQNDL
+646 KGSTSFKITSLQNDL

-776 NSKVF
+776 NNKVF

-791 GKRYEAKLFYG
+791 GKRYEAKLLYG

-933 CVAGFSELTQFYTP
+933 CVAGFSELAQLYTP

>member
-1 MTTAKKHNVFKNIVQ
+1 M
-16 YLFLLL
+16 
-22 YIVCAVLIFV
+22 
-32 ESAMPGS
+32 
-39 KSAKQSNDFT
+39 
-49 GLFEDEIN
+49 
-57 DNYDSQR
+57 
-64 IKEIKD
+64 
-70 FGVSFYK
+70 
-77 DKDESIILDLSNSTF
+77 
-92 YVGDTIYYN
+92 
-101 FTYIPQD
+101 
-108 TSFKGINID
+108 
-117 CDSSFATIG
+117 
-126 ADNSITF
+126 
-133 IKESPSL
+133 
-140 ELTFTASKNSKLI
+140 TFTASKNSNLI

-163 LATSIEIT
+163 LATSIVIT
-171 NKPSGDETFYVGQ
+171 NKPSSKETFYVGQ

-200 RVAFS
+200 TVAFS

-222 KKSGR
+222 KKSGE
-227 AIIYA
+227 AIIHA
-232 KINELEDST
+232 KINKFEDST
-241 TFTVKDK
+241 IFNVKDK
-248 IVQTVEVESISVNT
+248 IVQTVEVESISVNS

-284 TFDLNSTNI
+284 TFDSTKI
-293 QFPSVDGIS
+293 QFPSVDGIF
-302 FKLIKSNRIKITSN
+302 FKSIKSNQIKITS
-316 KNENKSNSFKDLKLS
+316 KDENKSNSFKDLKLS
-331 YLKKDGSKIE
+331 YSKIE
-341 TNSFDVDVIEKSKLT
+341 TNSFDVYVKEKSKLT

-361 TSKLKTFYTP
+361 ESKLKTSYTP
-371 SIHTNS
+371 LIHTNS

-385 DSFSISIPYKNINPK
+385 DSFSISIPYKNINSK
-400 AYLLNNYEIE
+400 AYLLNNYKIE
-410 YDSTKL
+410 YDPKKL
-416 TCLSHSYNSFT
+416 TCLSHSYKSFT
-427 FKAKTYSDVSGQI
+427 FKAKTDSDVSGQI
-440 KFYVDKDK
+440 KFYVDKD
-448 HDTSNAIVFNYQY
+448 DTSNAIVFTYQY
-461 QNDLQTGSVSGI
+461 QNDFQTGSVSGI
-473 SLGSYFSSNESDKN
+473 SLGSYFSSDESDKN
-487 ELLVNQAYDNVFSN
+487 ELLVNQKYDNVFSN

-516 SIIEGENLVELVES
+516 SIREGENLVKLVES

-545 KFRFVSKLDNSITE
+545 KFRFVSKLDNSISK

-572 RVYDEGHNLLSNDS
+572 RVYDEGHNLLSNHS
-586 IISVDYHDYKALN
+586 TISVDYHDYKALN

-613 NDEFLFDDGTY
+613 NDEVLFDDGTY
-624 FISSNNDNVV
+624 SISSNNDNVV

-646 KGRTSFKITSLQNDL
+646 RGSTSFKITSLQNNL
-661 LSFDFTIDVNFIDI
+661 LSFDFTINVNFIDI

-776 NSKVF
+776 NNKVF

-844 SLLDIGKTTLK
+844 SLLAIGKTTLK
-855 VTLGSDDTLVKYSVY
+855 VILGSDDTLVKYSVY

-933 CVAGFSELTQFYTP
+933 CVAGLV
-947 NRSAQWRD
+947 N
-955 VGIDFGGYMTTIA
+955 
-968 IFLICVGIWELIKY
+968 
-982 LARRRKNK
+982 
-990 VKKE
+990 

>member
-133 IKESPSL
+133 IKESSSL

-163 LATSIEIT
+163 LATSIKIT
-171 NKPSGDETFYVGQ
+171 NIPSRDETFYVGQ

-200 RVAFS
+200 TVAFS

-284 TFDLNSTNI
+284 TFTNI
-293 QFPSVDGIS
+293 HFPSVDGVS
-302 FKLIKSNRIKITSN
+302 FKSIKSNRIKITSN

-361 TSKLKTFYTP
+361 TSKLKTSYTP

-377 HYSNIVTI
+377 NYSNITI

-400 AYLLNNYEIE
+400 AYLLNNYKIE
-410 YDSTKL
+410 YDSTRL
-416 TCLSHSYNSFT
+416 TCSSQSYKSFT

-440 KFYVDKDK
+440 KFYVDKF
-448 HDTSNAIVFNYQY
+448 DTSNAIVFNYQY
-461 QNDLQTGSVSGI
+461 QNDVQTGSVSGI

-516 SIIEGENLVELVES
+516 SIIEGEILVELVES

-586 IISVDYHDYKALN
+586 TISVDYHNYKVLN

-613 NDEFLFDDGTY
+613 NDEVLFDDGTY
-624 FISSNNDNVV
+624 SISSNNDNVV

-646 KGRTSFKITSLQNDL
+646 KGSTSFKITSLQNDL

-933 CVAGFSELTQFYTP
+933 CVAGFSELAQLYTP

-955 VGIDFGGYMTTIA
+955 VGIDFAGYMTTIA

>member
-70 FGVSFYK
+70 FSVSFYK

-205 SSDDTICSVDS
+205 SSDDAICSVDS

-222 KKSGR
+222 KKSGT

-273 SVSIKYSPANA
+273 SVSIKYSPASA

-400 AYLLNNYEIE
+400 AYLLNNYKID

-440 KFYVDKDK
+440 KFYVDKF
-448 HDTSNAIVFNYQY
+448 DTSDAIVFNYQY

-646 KGRTSFKITSLQNDL
+646 KGSTSFKITSLQNHL

>member
-1 MTTAKKHNVFKNIVQ
+1 MTTGKKHNVFKNIVQ

-133 IKESPSL
+133 IKESSSL
-140 ELTFTASKNSKLI
+140 ELTFTASKNSNLI

-171 NKPSGDETFYVGQ
+171 NEPSSDETFYVGQ

-200 RVAFS
+200 TVAFS

-222 KKSGR
+222 KKSGT

-232 KINELEDST
+232 KINKFKDST
-241 TFTVKDK
+241 TFIVKDK

-262 KYELYS
+262 KFELYS

-273 SVSIKYSPANA
+273 SVSIRYSPANA
-284 TFDLNSTNI
+284 TFDSTDI

-302 FKLIKSNRIKITSN
+302 FKPIKSNQIKIISN
-316 KNENKSNSFKDLKLS
+316 KDENKSNSFKDLKLS
-331 YLKKDGSKIE
+331 YSKKDESKIE
-341 TNSFDVDVIEKSKLT
+341 TNSFDVDVIEKSKLNI
-356 SDQID
+356 DQID
-361 TSKLKTFYTP
+361 TSKLKRSYTP
-371 SIHTNS
+371 SIYTNS
-377 HYSNIVTI
+377 HYSGIVTI

-400 AYLLNNYEIE
+400 AYLLNNYKIE
-410 YDSTKL
+410 YDSTRL
-416 TCLSHSYNSFT
+416 TCLSQSYKSFT
-427 FKAKTYSDVSGQI
+427 FKAKTDSDVSGEI
-440 KFYVDKDK
+440 KFYVDKF
-448 HDTSNAIVFNYQY
+448 DTSNAIVFTYQY
-461 QNDLQTGSVSGI
+461 QNDIQAGSVSGI

-487 ELLVNQAYDNVFSN
+487 ELLVNQTYDNVFSN

-516 SIIEGENLVELVES
+516 SIIEGKNLVDFSKS
-530 NNQYSITTNN
+530 NNQYSIKTKN
-540 QTGNV
+540 QIGNV
-545 KFRFVSKLDNSITE
+545 TFKFVSKLDNSISE
-559 DLIFSIVDKPNTM
+559 DLNFSIVDKPNVM

-586 IISVDYHDYKALN
+586 TISVDYHDYKALN
-599 VEFAFNRQFKDGTK
+599 VEFAFDRQFKDGTK
-613 NDEFLFDDGTY
+613 NDEVLLDDGTY
-624 FISSNNDNVV
+624 SISSNNDNVV

-646 KGRTSFKITSLQNDL
+646 KGSTSFKITSLQNDL

-776 NSKVF
+776 NSKAF

-791 GKRYEAKLFYG
+791 GKKYEAKLFYG

-908 VFIFLATNKI
+908 VFIFLVTNKI

-933 CVAGFSELTQFYTP
+933 CVAGFSELTQLYTP

-955 VGIDFGGYMTTIA
+955 VGIDFAGYMTTIA

>member
-1 MTTAKKHNVFKNIVQ
+1 M
-16 YLFLLL
+16 
-22 YIVCAVLIFV
+22 
-32 ESAMPGS
+32 
-39 KSAKQSNDFT
+39 
-49 GLFEDEIN
+49 
-57 DNYDSQR
+57 
-64 IKEIKD
+64 
-70 FGVSFYK
+70 
-77 DKDESIILDLSNSTF
+77 
-92 YVGDTIYYN
+92 
-101 FTYIPQD
+101 
-108 TSFKGINID
+108 
-117 CDSSFATIG
+117 
-126 ADNSITF
+126 
-133 IKESPSL
+133 
-140 ELTFTASKNSKLI
+140 TFTASKNSNLI

-163 LATSIEIT
+163 LATSIVIT
-171 NKPSGDETFYVGQ
+171 NKPSSDETFYVGQ

-200 RVAFS
+200 TVAFS

-222 KKSGR
+222 KKSGT

-232 KINELEDST
+232 KINKFVDST
-241 TFTVKDK
+241 TFIVKDK
-248 IVQTVEVESISVNT
+248 IVQTIEVESISVNT

-273 SVSIKYSPANA
+273 SVSIRYSPANA
-284 TFDLNSTNI
+284 TFDSTNI
-293 QFPSVDGIS
+293 QFPSVDGIFFES
-302 FKLIKSNRIKITSN
+302 IKSNQIKITSKDD

-341 TNSFDVDVIEKSKLT
+341 TNSFDVDVIEKSKLNI
-356 SDQID
+356 DQID
-361 TSKLKTFYTP
+361 TSKLKTSYTP

-400 AYLLNNYEIE
+400 AYLLNNYKIE

-416 TCLSHSYNSFT
+416 TCLSQSYKSFT
-427 FKAKTYSDVSGQI
+427 FKAKTYSDVNGQI
-440 KFYVDKDK
+440 KFYVDKF
-448 HDTSNAIVFNYQY
+448 DTSNAIFFNYKY
-461 QNDLQTGSVSGI
+461 QKDVQAGSVSGI

-487 ELLVNQAYDNVFSN
+487 ELLVKQKYDNVFSN

-516 SIIEGENLVELVES
+516 SIIEGENLVKLSES
-530 NNQYSITTNN
+530 NNQYSITTYN

-545 KFRFVSKLDNSITE
+545 KFRFRSKLDNSISE

-586 IISVDYHDYKALN
+586 TISVDYHDYKALN

-613 NDEFLFDDGTY
+613 NDEVLFDDVTY
-624 FISSNNDNVV
+624 SISSNNDNVV

-646 KGRTSFKITSLQNDL
+646 KGSTSFKITSLQSDL
-661 LSFDFTIDVNFIDI
+661 LSFDFTIDVNFIDV

-728 SVISISQNGVGKA
+728 SAISISQNGVGKA

-746 STITVTPISNPSLK
+746 SIITVTPISNPSLK

-933 CVAGFSELTQFYTP
+933 CVAGFSELTQLYTP

>member
-1 MTTAKKHNVFKNIVQ
+1 MTAAKKHNVFKNIVQ

-77 DKDESIILDLSNSTF
+77 NKDESIILDLSNSTF

-133 IKESPSL
+133 IKESSSL
-140 ELTFTASKNSKLI
+140 ELTFTASKNSNLI
-153 KKFSIAVDPV
+153 KRFSIAVDPV

-171 NKPSGDETFYVGQ
+171 NKPSSNETFYVGQ

-200 RVAFS
+200 TVAFS

-222 KKSGR
+222 KKSGT

-232 KINELEDST
+232 KINKFVDST
-241 TFTVKDK
+241 TFIVKDK

-273 SVSIKYSPANA
+273 SVSIRYSPANA
-284 TFDLNSTNI
+284 TFDSTKI
-293 QFPSVDGIS
+293 HFPSVDGIS
-302 FKLIKSNRIKITSN
+302 FKPIKSNQIKITSE
-316 KNENKSNSFKDLKLS
+316 NENKSYSFKDLKLS
-331 YLKKDGSKIE
+331 YGSKIE
-341 TNSFDVDVIEKSKLT
+341 TNSFDVDVMEKSKLT
-356 SDQID
+356 SNQID
-361 TSKLKTFYTP
+361 ESKLKTSYTP

-385 DSFSISIPYKNINPK
+385 DSFSISIPYKNINSK
-400 AYLLNNYEIE
+400 AYLLDNYNIV
-410 YDSTKL
+410 YDSKKL
-416 TCLSHSYNSFT
+416 TCLSQSYKSFT
-427 FKAKTYSDVSGQI
+427 FKAKTYSDVNGEI
-440 KFYVDKDK
+440 KFYVDKF
-448 HDTSNAIVFNYQY
+448 DTSNAIVFTYQY
-461 QNDLQTGSVSGI
+461 QNDSQPGFVSGI
-473 SLGSYFSSNESDKN
+473 SLDSYFFSNESDKN
-487 ELLVNQAYDNVFSN
+487 ELLVNQTYDNVFSN

-516 SIIEGENLVELVES
+516 SIIEGKNLVKLVES

-545 KFRFVSKLDNSITE
+545 KFRFVSKLDNSISK

-572 RVYDEGHNLLSNDS
+572 RVYDEGHNLLSNHS
-586 IISVDYHDYKALN
+586 TISVDYHDYKALN

-613 NDEFLFDDGTY
+613 NDEVLFDDGT
-624 FISSNNDNVV
+624 FSISSNNDNVV

-646 KGRTSFKITSLQNDL
+646 KGSTSFKITSLQNDL

-709 VSMNNNAS
+709 VSMNNNSS

-760 KTKQI
+760 KIKQI

-896 YLLFAVFAFLSV
+896 YFLFAVFAFLSV

-982 LARRRKNK
+982 LARRRKNR

>member
-16 YLFLLL
+16 YFFLLL

-77 DKDESIILDLSNSTF
+77 DKDESIILDLFNSTF

-205 SSDDTICSVDS
+205 SSDDAICSVDS

-284 TFDLNSTNI
+284 TFTNI
-293 QFPSVDGIS
+293 HFPSVDGIT
-302 FKLIKSNRIKITSN
+302 FKSIKSNRIKITSN

-361 TSKLKTFYTP
+361 KSKLKTSYTP

-448 HDTSNAIVFNYQY
+448 LDTSDAIVFTYQY

-473 SLGSYFSSNESDKN
+473 SLGSYFSSNELDKN

-545 KFRFVSKLDNSITE
+545 KFKFVSKLDNSISE

-586 IISVDYHDYKALN
+586 TISVDYHDYKALN

-646 KGRTSFKITSLQNDL
+646 KGSTSFKITSLQNDL

-687 PGDNKGLDDFS
+687 LGDNKGLDDLS

-927 SSVLGF
+927 SSALGF

>member
-1 MTTAKKHNVFKNIVQ
+1 MTAAKKHNVFKNIVQ

-133 IKESPSL
+133 IKESSSL
-140 ELTFTASKNSKLI
+140 ELTFTASKNSNLI

-171 NKPSGDETFYVGQ
+171 NKPSNDETFYVGQ

-189 THIEPSNVTYT
+189 THLEPSNVTYT
-200 RVAFS
+200 TVAFS
-205 SSDDTICSVDS
+205 SSNDTICSVDS

-222 KKSGR
+222 KKSGT

-232 KINELEDST
+232 KINESEDLT
-241 TFTVKDK
+241 TFNVKDK

-262 KYELYS
+262 KYQLYS

-284 TFDLNSTNI
+284 TFDSTKI
-293 QFPSVDGIS
+293 HFPSVDGIF
-302 FKLIKSNRIKITSN
+302 FKSIKSNQIKITSE
-316 KNENKSNSFKDLKLS
+316 NENKSNSFKDLKLS
-331 YLKKDGSKIE
+331 YGSKIE

-356 SDQID
+356 FDQID
-361 TSKLKTFYTP
+361 TSKLKTSYTP

-385 DSFSISIPYKNINPK
+385 DSFSISIPYKNINSK
-400 AYLLNNYEIE
+400 AYLLNNYKIE
-410 YDSTKL
+410 YDSTRL
-416 TCLSHSYNSFT
+416 TCLSQSYKSFT
-427 FKAKTYSDVSGQI
+427 FKAKTYSDVSGEI
-440 KFYVDKDK
+440 KFYVDKFN
-448 HDTSNAIVFNYQY
+448 TSNAIVFTYQY
-461 QNDLQTGSVSGI
+461 QNDVQAGSVSGI

-487 ELLVNQAYDNVFSN
+487 ELLVNQTYDNVFSN

-516 SIIEGENLVELVES
+516 SISEGENLVELVES

-545 KFRFVSKLDNSITE
+545 KFRFFSKLDKSISE
-559 DLIFSIVDKPNTM
+559 DLIFSIVDKPNVM

-586 IISVDYHDYKALN
+586 TISVDYHDYKALN
-599 VEFAFNRQFKDGTK
+599 VEFAFDRQFKDGTK
-613 NDEFLFDDGTY
+613 NDEVLFDDGTY
-624 FISSNNDNVV
+624 SISSNNDNVV

-646 KGRTSFKITSLQNDL
+646 KGSTSFKITSLQNDL

-746 STITVTPISNPSLK
+746 STITITPISNPSLK

-918 KTMLIGLGI
+918 KTMLISLGI

-982 LARRRKNK
+982 LARRKKNK

>member
-133 IKESPSL
+133 IKESSSL

-163 LATSIEIT
+163 LATSIKIT
-171 NKPSGDETFYVGQ
+171 NIPSRDETFYVGQ

-200 RVAFS
+200 TVAFS

-241 TFTVKDK
+241 PFTVKDK
-248 IVQTVEVESISVNT
+248 IVQTVEVEYISVNT

-284 TFDLNSTNI
+284 TFDSI
-293 QFPSVDGIS
+293 KIHFPSVDGIFFES
-302 FKLIKSNRIKITSN
+302 IKSNRIKITSN

-361 TSKLKTFYTP
+361 TSKLKTSYTP

-377 HYSNIVTI
+377 NYSNITI

-400 AYLLNNYEIE
+400 AYLLNNYKIE

-448 HDTSNAIVFNYQY
+448 LDTSNAIVFTYQY
-461 QNDLQTGSVSGI
+461 QNDLKTGSVSGI

-487 ELLVNQAYDNVFSN
+487 ELLVNQTYDNVFSN

-516 SIIEGENLVELVES
+516 SIIEGEILVELVES

-545 KFRFVSKLDNSITE
+545 KFRFVSKLDNSISE
-559 DLIFSIVDKPNTM
+559 DLTFSIVDKPNTM
-572 RVYDEGHNLLSNDS
+572 RVYDEGHNILSNDS
-586 IISVDYHDYKALN
+586 TISVDYHDYKALN
-599 VEFAFNRQFKDGTK
+599 VEFAFNRQFKGGTK
-613 NDEFLFDDGTY
+613 NDEVLFDDGTY
-624 FISSNNDNVV
+624 SISSNNDNVV

-646 KGRTSFKITSLQNDL
+646 KGSTSFKITSLQNDL

>member
-108 TSFKGINID
+108 TSFKGINIG

-133 IKESPSL
+133 IKESQSL

-163 LATSIEIT
+163 LATSIKIT
-171 NKPSGDETFYVGQ
+171 NKPSNDETFYVGQ

-200 RVAFS
+200 TVAFS

-216 DGRVEF
+216 DGRIEF
-222 KKSGR
+222 KKSGT
-227 AIIYA
+227 AKIYA
-232 KINELEDST
+232 KINKFEDSI
-241 TFTVKDK
+241 TFIVKDK

-273 SVSIKYSPANA
+273 SVSIRYSPANA
-284 TFDLNSTNI
+284 TFDSTII

-302 FKLIKSNRIKITSN
+302 FKPIKSNQIKITSN

-331 YLKKDGSKIE
+331 LKKDGSKIE

-356 SDQID
+356 YDQID
-361 TSKLKTFYTP
+361 TSKLKSSYSP

-385 DSFSISIPYKNINPK
+385 DSFSISIPYKNINSK
-400 AYLLNNYEIE
+400 AYLLNNYKID

-416 TCLSHSYNSFT
+416 TCLSQSYKSFT
-427 FKAKTYSDVSGQI
+427 FKAKTDSDVSGQI
-440 KFYVDKDK
+440 KFYVDKDN
-448 HDTSNAIVFNYQY
+448 TSDAIFFNYKY
-461 QNDLQTGSVSGI
+461 QNDVQAGSVSGI

-487 ELLVNQAYDNVFSN
+487 ELLVNQTYDNVFSN

-530 NNQYSITTNN
+530 NNQYSIITNN

-545 KFRFVSKLDNSITE
+545 KFRFVSKLDNSISE
-559 DLIFSIVDKPNTM
+559 DLIFSIVDKPNVM

-586 IISVDYHDYKALN
+586 TISVDYHDYKALN

-624 FISSNNDNVV
+624 SISSNNDNVV
-634 CNDDKL
+634 CNHDKL

-646 KGRTSFKITSLQNDL
+646 KGSTSFKITSLQNDL

-746 STITVTPISNPSLK
+746 SIITVTPISNPSLK

-855 VTLGSDDTLVKYSVY
+855 VILGSDDTLVKYSVY

-968 IFLICVGIWELIKY
+968 IFLICVRIWELIKY

>member
-133 IKESPSL
+133 IKESSSL
-140 ELTFTASKNSKLI
+140 ELTFTASKNSNLI

-163 LATSIEIT
+163 LATSIKIT
-171 NKPSGDETFYVGQ
+171 NKPFRDETFDVGQ

-200 RVAFS
+200 TVAFS

-222 KKSGR
+222 KKSGT

-232 KINELEDST
+232 KINKFEDST
-241 TFTVKDK
+241 TFIVKDK
-248 IVQTVEVESISVNT
+248 IVQMVEVESISVNT

-273 SVSIKYSPANA
+273 SVSIEYSPANA
-284 TFDLNSTNI
+284 TFNSAKI
-293 QFPSVDGIS
+293 KFPSVDGIS
-302 FKLIKSNRIKITSN
+302 FKSIKSNQIKIISN
-316 KNENKSNSFKDLKLS
+316 KDENKSNSFKDLKLS
-331 YLKKDGSKIE
+331 YSKKDGSIE
-341 TNSFDVDVIEKSKLT
+341 TNSFDVDVIEKSKLNI
-356 SDQID
+356 DQID
-361 TSKLKTFYTP
+361 TSKLKRSYYP

-385 DSFSISIPYKNINPK
+385 DSFSISIPYKNINSK
-400 AYLLNNYEIE
+400 AYLLNNYKIE
-410 YDSTKL
+410 YDLTKL
-416 TCLSHSYNSFT
+416 ACLSDSYESFT
-427 FKAKTYSDVSGQI
+427 FKAKTYSDVSGEI

-448 HDTSNAIVFNYQY
+448 VDNAIVFTYHY
-461 QNDLQTGSVSGI
+461 KKYLQTGSVSGI
-473 SLGSYFSSNESDKN
+473 SLGNYFSSNESDKN
-487 ELLVNQAYDNVFSN
+487 ELLVNQTYDNVFSN

-510 YSGWTV
+510 YSGWIV
-516 SIIEGENLVELVES
+516 SIIEGENLVDLGES
-530 NNQYSITTNN
+530 NNQYSIETKN
-540 QTGNV
+540 QTGKV
-545 KFRFVSKLDNSITE
+545 KFKFVSKLDNSISK

-572 RVYDEGHNLLSNDS
+572 RVYDEGHNLLSNNS
-586 IISVDYHDYKALN
+586 TISVDYHNYKALN
-599 VEFAFNRQFKDGTK
+599 VEFTFNRQFKDGTK
-613 NDEFLFDDGTY
+613 NDEVLLDDGTY

-646 KGRTSFKITSLQNDL
+646 KGSTSFKITSLQNDL

-791 GKRYEAKLFYG
+791 GKKYEAKLFYG

-955 VGIDFGGYMTTIA
+955 VGIDFAGYMTTIA

>member
-70 FGVSFYK
+70 FSVSFYK

-171 NKPSGDETFYVGQ
+171 NKPSSDETFYAGQ

-205 SSDDTICSVDS
+205 SSDDAICSVDS

-222 KKSGR
+222 KKSGT

-241 TFTVKDK
+241 TFIVKDK

-273 SVSIKYSPANA
+273 SVSIRYSPANA
-284 TFDLNSTNI
+284 TFTNI
-293 QFPSVDGIS
+293 HFPSVDGIFFES
-302 FKLIKSNRIKITSN
+302 IKSNRIKITSN

-416 TCLSHSYNSFT
+416 TCLSYSYNSLT

-448 HDTSNAIVFNYQY
+448 HDTSNAIVFTYEY

-473 SLGSYFSSNESDKN
+473 SLGSYFSSSESDKN
-487 ELLVNQAYDNVFSN
+487 ELLVNQTYDNVFSN
-501 ISIEPVSFK
+501 ISIEPVGFK

-516 SIIEGENLVELVES
+516 SIIEGKNLVDLGES

-545 KFRFVSKLDNSITE
+545 KFKFVSKLDNSISE

-572 RVYDEGHNLLSNDS
+572 RIYDEGHNLLSNDS
-586 IISVDYHDYKALN
+586 TISVDYHDYKALN

-613 NDEFLFDDGTY
+613 NDEVLFDDETY

-646 KGRTSFKITSLQNDL
+646 KGSTSFKITSLQNDL

-687 PGDNKGLDDFS
+687 LGDNKGLDDFS

-709 VSMNNNAS
+709 VIMNNNAS

-728 SVISISQNGVGKA
+728 SVISISQSGVGKA

-831 TNNIVSVDKFGNI
+831 TNDIVSVDKFGNI

-955 VGIDFGGYMTTIA
+955 VGIDFAGYMTTIA

-990 VKKE
+990 VKIE

>member
-1 MTTAKKHNVFKNIVQ
+1 M
-16 YLFLLL
+16 
-22 YIVCAVLIFV
+22 C
-32 ESAMPGS
+32 
-39 KSAKQSNDFT
+39 
-49 GLFEDEIN
+49 
-57 DNYDSQR
+57 
-64 IKEIKD
+64 
-70 FGVSFYK
+70 
-77 DKDESIILDLSNSTF
+77 
-92 YVGDTIYYN
+92 
-101 FTYIPQD
+101 
-108 TSFKGINID
+108 
-117 CDSSFATIG
+117 
-126 ADNSITF
+126 
-133 IKESPSL
+133 
-140 ELTFTASKNSKLI
+140 
-153 KKFSIAVDPV
+153 
-163 LATSIEIT
+163 
-171 NKPSGDETFYVGQ
+171 
-184 SYTLK
+184 
-189 THIEPSNVTYT
+189 
-200 RVAFS
+200 
-205 SSDDTICSVDS
+205 
-216 DGRVEF
+216 
-222 KKSGR
+222 
-227 AIIYA
+227 
-232 KINELEDST
+232 
-241 TFTVKDK
+241 
-248 IVQTVEVESISVNT
+248 
-262 KYELYS
+262 
-268 MGDSI
+268 DSI

-284 TFDLNSTNI
+284 TFDSTVI
-293 QFPSVDGIS
+293 QFPLVYGIS
-302 FKLIKSNRIKITSN
+302 FKSIKSNQFTITSN

-356 SDQID
+356 YDQID
-361 TSKLKTFYTP
+361 TSKLKSSYSP

-385 DSFSISIPYKNINPK
+385 DSFSISIPYKNINSK
-400 AYLLNNYEIE
+400 AYLLNNYKIE

-416 TCLSHSYNSFT
+416 TCLSQSYKFFT
-427 FKAKTYSDVSGQI
+427 FKAKTDSDVSGQI
-440 KFYVDKDK
+440 KFYVDKDN
-448 HDTSNAIVFNYQY
+448 TSDAIFFNYKY
-461 QNDLQTGSVSGI
+461 QNDIQAGSVSGI

-487 ELLVNQAYDNVFSN
+487 ELLVNQKYNNVFSN

-545 KFRFVSKLDNSITE
+545 KFRFVSKLDNSISE

-586 IISVDYHDYKALN
+586 TISVDYHDYKALN

-624 FISSNNDNVV
+624 SISSNNDNVV

-646 KGRTSFKITSLQNDL
+646 KGSTSFKITSLQNDL

-746 STITVTPISNPSLK
+746 SIITVTPISNPSLK

>member
-1 MTTAKKHNVFKNIVQ
+1 M
-16 YLFLLL
+16 
-22 YIVCAVLIFV
+22 
-32 ESAMPGS
+32 
-39 KSAKQSNDFT
+39 
-49 GLFEDEIN
+49 
-57 DNYDSQR
+57 
-64 IKEIKD
+64 
-70 FGVSFYK
+70 
-77 DKDESIILDLSNSTF
+77 SNSTF

-140 ELTFTASKNSKLI
+140 ELTFTASKNSNLI

-284 TFDLNSTNI
+284 TFTNI
-293 QFPSVDGIS
+293 HFPSVDGIT
-302 FKLIKSNRIKITSN
+302 FKSIKSNRIKITSN

-361 TSKLKTFYTP
+361 KSKLKTSYTP

-448 HDTSNAIVFNYQY
+448 LDTSDAIVFTYQY

-646 KGRTSFKITSLQNDL
+646 KGCTSFKITSLQNDL

>member
-70 FGVSFYK
+70 FSVSFYK

-205 SSDDTICSVDS
+205 SSDDAICSVDS

-222 KKSGR
+222 KKSGT

-232 KINELEDST
+232 KINELEVST

-361 TSKLKTFYTP
+361 TSKLKTSYTP

-385 DSFSISIPYKNINPK
+385 DSFSISISYKNINPK

-416 TCLSHSYNSFT
+416 TCLSQSYKSFT

-440 KFYVDKDK
+440 KFYVDKF
-448 HDTSNAIVFNYQY
+448 DTSDAIVFNYQY
-461 QNDLQTGSVSGI
+461 QNDVQAGSVSGI
-473 SLGSYFSSNESDKN
+473 SLGSYFSSSESDKN
-487 ELLVNQAYDNVFSN
+487 ELLVNQTYDNVFSN

-516 SIIEGENLVELVES
+516 SIIEGKNLVELVES

-545 KFRFVSKLDNSITE
+545 KFKFVSKLDNSISE

-586 IISVDYHDYKALN
+586 TISVDYHDYKALN

-613 NDEFLFDDGTY
+613 NDEVLFDDGTY

-646 KGRTSFKITSLQNDL
+646 KGSTSFKITSLQNDL

-687 PGDNKGLDDFS
+687 LGDNKGLDDFS

>member
-1 MTTAKKHNVFKNIVQ
+1 MTAAKKHNVFKNIVQ

-77 DKDESIILDLSNSTF
+77 DKKESIILDLSNSTF

-140 ELTFTASKNSKLI
+140 ELTFTASKNSNLI
-153 KKFSIAVDPV
+153 KKFFIAVDPV

-171 NKPSGDETFYVGQ
+171 NKPSSNETFYVGQ

-200 RVAFS
+200 TVAFS

-216 DGRVEF
+216 DGRIEF
-222 KKSGR
+222 KKSGT

-232 KINELEDST
+232 KINKFEDST
-241 TFTVKDK
+241 TFIVKDK

-284 TFDLNSTNI
+284 TFDSTKI
-293 QFPSVDGIS
+293 EFPSVDGIS
-302 FKLIKSNRIKITSN
+302 FKSIKSNQIKITS
-316 KNENKSNSFKDLKLS
+316 KDENKSNSFKDLKLS
-331 YLKKDGSKIE
+331 YGSKIE
-341 TNSFDVDVIEKSKLT
+341 TNSFDVDVIEKLKLT

-361 TSKLKTFYTP
+361 KSKLKRSYTP
-371 SIHTNS
+371 LIHTNS
-377 HYSNIVTI
+377 NYSNIVTI

-400 AYLLNNYEIE
+400 AYLLNNYKIE
-410 YDSTKL
+410 YDSTRL
-416 TCLSHSYNSFT
+416 ICLSQSYKSFT
-427 FKAKTYSDVSGQI
+427 FKAKTYSDVSGEI
-440 KFYVDKDK
+440 KFYVDKFDI
-448 HDTSNAIVFNYQY
+448 SNEIVFTYQY
-461 QNDLQTGSVSGI
+461 QNDFQTGSVSGI

-487 ELLVNQAYDNVFSN
+487 ELLVNQTYDDVFSN

-516 SIIEGENLVELVES
+516 SIIGGEKLVKLVES

-545 KFRFVSKLDNSITE
+545 KFRFVSKLDNSISE

-572 RVYDEGHNLLSNDS
+572 RVYDEGHNLLSNHS
-586 IISVDYHDYKALN
+586 TISVDYHAYKALN

-613 NDEFLFDDGTY
+613 NDEVLFDDGTY
-624 FISSNNDNVV
+624 SISLNNDNVV

-646 KGRTSFKITSLQNDL
+646 KGSTSFKITSHQNDL

-746 STITVTPISNPSLK
+746 STITVMPISNPSLK

-918 KTMLIGLGI
+918 KTMLISIGI

-933 CVAGFSELTQFYTP
+933 CVAGFNELAQFYTP

>member
-133 IKESPSL
+133 IKESSSL
-140 ELTFTASKNSKLI
+140 ELTFTASKNSNLI

-163 LATSIEIT
+163 LATSIVIT
-171 NKPSGDETFYVGQ
+171 NKPLSGETFYVGQ

-200 RVAFS
+200 TVAFS

-222 KKSGR
+222 KKSGT
-227 AIIYA
+227 AKIYA
-232 KINELEDST
+232 KINKFEDYT
-241 TFTVKDK
+241 TFNVKDK

-284 TFDLNSTNI
+284 TFDSTKI
-293 QFPSVDGIS
+293 RFPSVDGIF
-302 FKLIKSNRIKITSN
+302 FKSIKSNQIKITS
-316 KNENKSNSFKDLKLS
+316 KNENKSNSFKNLKLS

-341 TNSFDVDVIEKSKLT
+341 TIETNSFDVDVIEKLKLT

-361 TSKLKTFYTP
+361 ISKLKTSYTP

-416 TCLSHSYNSFT
+416 TCLSYSYESFT
-427 FKAKTYSDVSGQI
+427 FKAKTYSDVNGEI
-440 KFYVDKDK
+440 KFYVDKF
-448 HDTSNAIVFNYQY
+448 DTSNAIVFTYQY
-461 QNDLQTGSVSGI
+461 QNDVQAGSVSGI

-487 ELLVNQAYDNVFSN
+487 ELLVNQTYDDVFSN

-540 QTGNV
+540 QTGKV
-545 KFRFVSKLDNSITE
+545 KFRFVSKLDNSIFE

-572 RVYDEGHNLLSNDS
+572 RVYDEGHNLLSN
-586 IISVDYHDYKALN
+586 H
-599 VEFAFNRQFKDGTK
+599 
-613 NDEFLFDDGTY
+613 
-624 FISSNNDNVV
+624 
-634 CNDDKL
+634 
-640 IFFANK
+640 
-646 KGRTSFKITSLQNDL
+646 
-661 LSFDFTIDVNFIDI
+661 
-675 DSFDVVYNAGYY
+675 
-687 PGDNKGLDDFS
+687 
-698 KIALGSEFDID
+698 
-709 VSMNNNAS
+709 
-717 IKDVS
+717 
-722 FTSSDS
+722 
-728 SVISISQNGVGKA
+728 
-741 KKVGK
+741 
-746 STITVTPISNPSLK
+746 
-760 KTKQI
+760 
-765 QVVDTVSPFTI
+765 
-776 NSKVF
+776 
-781 KAETFNSIDD
+781 
-791 GKRYEAKLFYG
+791 
-802 KNYKI
+802 
-807 GITTKEKVS
+807 
-816 CKNLSFECMDSSGNK
+816 
-831 TNNIVSVDKFGNI
+831 
-844 SLLDIGKTTLK
+844 
-855 VTLGSDDTLVKYSVY
+855 
-870 IDLTIDRDISVMF
+870 
-883 SSLAKKLRKLVGH
+883 
-896 YLLFAVFAFLSV
+896 
-908 VFIFLATNKI
+908 
-918 KTMLIGLGI
+918 
-927 SSVLGF
+927 
-933 CVAGFSELTQFYTP
+933 
-947 NRSAQWRD
+947 
-955 VGIDFGGYMTTIA
+955 
-968 IFLICVGIWELIKY
+968 
-982 LARRRKNK
+982 
-990 VKKE
+990 